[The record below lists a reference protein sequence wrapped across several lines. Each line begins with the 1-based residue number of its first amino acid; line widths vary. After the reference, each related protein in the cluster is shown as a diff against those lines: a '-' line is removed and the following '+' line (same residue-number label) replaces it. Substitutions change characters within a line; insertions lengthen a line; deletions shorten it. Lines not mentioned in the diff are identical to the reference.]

1 MIPVG
6 LIIPND
12 QSIKIK
18 MNKATEIP
26 IRNASARAMLLVLVC
41 ASSLLSMNNPAA
53 AKLNK
58 IPRNAMPMIIFI
70 SLIMVGFALV
80 VRPV

>member
-6 LIIPND
+6 RIIPKD
-12 QSIKIK
+12 QSIKIN

-26 IRNASARAMLLVLVC
+26 IRKASARAMLLVLLC
-41 ASSLLSMNNPAA
+41 ASSLLSMNSPAA

-70 SLIMVGFALV
+70 SLIMVGFARAV
-80 VRPV
+80 HPF